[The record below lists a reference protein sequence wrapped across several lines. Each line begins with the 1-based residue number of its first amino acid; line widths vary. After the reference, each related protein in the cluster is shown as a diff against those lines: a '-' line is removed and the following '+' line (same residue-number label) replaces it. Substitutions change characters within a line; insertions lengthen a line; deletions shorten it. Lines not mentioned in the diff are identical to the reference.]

1 MFSILC
7 SKNKTNN
14 LWWFDY
20 KFQDGSSVIE
30 EPLMHQATKLIDSI
44 LLEVHGYIPEK
55 ISIYFDKL
63 ELHEPDV
70 ILKYKEPSMSGSLY
84 CSSVVLN
91 RIEDYEHDVW
101 LCPVLIDFF
110 HEPPEEIYVSITPVV
125 K

>member
-14 LWWFDY
+14 LWCFDY
-20 KFQDGSSVIE
+20 EFQNSSSVIE

-44 LLEVHGYIPEK
+44 LLEVHGYIPEE
-55 ISIYFDKL
+55 ISIYFDRL

-91 RIEDYEHDVW
+91 RTEDYEHDVW
-101 LCPVLIDFF
+101 LCSVLTDFF
-110 HEPPEEIYVSITPVV
+110 HEPPEELYVLITPAV